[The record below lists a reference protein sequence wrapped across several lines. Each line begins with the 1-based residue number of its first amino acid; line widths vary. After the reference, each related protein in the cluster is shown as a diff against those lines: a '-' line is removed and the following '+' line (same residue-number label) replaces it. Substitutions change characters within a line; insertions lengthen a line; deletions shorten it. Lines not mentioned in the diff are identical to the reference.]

1 MTCQSPKR
9 TRRRFPWRIL
19 TAVFLTP
26 LLCVSLIELQIFFT
40 ARGAIYHEIGAVPT
54 RRVAIVFGAQVLPGG
69 QLSVALAHRVD
80 AGIDLYRAGKVT
92 QLLMTG
98 DSREENYDET
108 SAMRDYAIV
117 RSVPAS
123 AILLDPAGLRTYD
136 SCYRARS
143 IFGIGND
150 EAILVTQEYH
160 LPRAIYTC
168 ARLGVRAVG
177 YVAAPFGGPRGREAD
192 LREHPARWL
201 AWWQINISHPTP
213 PTVR

>member
-1 MTCQSPKR
+1 MTCQPLKR
-9 TRRRFPWRIL
+9 TRRRFPWLIL
-19 TAVFLTP
+19 TAIFLTP
-26 LLCVSLIELQIFFT
+26 FVCVSLIELQFFIA
-40 ARGAIYHEIGAVPT
+40 ARGVIYHDIGAVPA
-54 RRVAIVFGAQVLPGG
+54 RRVAIIFGAQVLPEG
-69 QLSVALAHRVD
+69 QLSMALAHRVD
-80 AGIDLYRAGKVT
+80 AGIALYRAGKVA

-98 DSREENYDET
+98 DNREENYNET
-108 SAMRDYAIV
+108 GSMRDYAIAHGI
-117 RSVPAS
+117 PAS

-143 IFGIGND
+143 ISGIGNN

-168 ARLGVRAVG
+168 AGLGVGAVG
-177 YVAAPFGGPRGREAD
+177 YVAASFGGPRGREAD

-201 AWWQINISHPTP
+201 AWWQINVSHPLP